1 MGGRLNNQEIC
12 ETNADRL
19 DPQIELPSGHDQRRQ
34 PNIIFLRKSPTITG
48 LDLRALGRHYMT
60 ERNKMSLPRLF
71 SKVRKGEPITM
82 LTCYDYP
89 TAYFQNEAG
98 IDMIL
103 VGDSLGMT
111 MLGYDSTLPVTMDD
125 MIRHSQAVR
134 RGAPHVWL
142 IGDMPYMT
150 YQPSVE
156 SAIRNA
162 GRFMAEAG
170 CDAIKLEGG
179 VEMADRMAG
188 IVAAGIPAMGHLG
201 LTPQSASSLG
211 GFRVQGKSALQAKK
225 IIDDAR
231 ALEEAGAFAILLE
244 MVPDRVS
251 KIITER
257 AENCFIISLGSGLDA
272 HGQLLIYHDMFGL
285 YPKFKPRMAKV
296 FGNAGEVILEGLR
309 QYAKEV
315 RDLTFPAPEHYFGI
329 KDEEFEELL
338 NILDK

>member
-1 MGGRLNNQEIC
+1 MS
-12 ETNADRL
+12 DR
-19 DPQIELPSGHDQRRQ
+19 
-34 PNIIFLRKSPTITG
+34 KKVT
-48 LDLRALGRHYMT
+48 
-60 ERNKMSLPRLF
+60 LPRLF
-71 SKVRKGEPITM
+71 KTIRMEALMSDRKKVTLPRLFKKVTEGEPISM

-89 TAYFQNEAG
+89 TATFQEQAG

-111 MLGYDSTLPVTMDD
+111 MLGYDSTLPVTMED

-134 RGAPHVWL
+134 RGSPSTWL
-142 IGDMPYMT
+142 VGDMPYMS

-162 GRFMAEAG
+162 GRFMAEAS

-179 VEMADRMAG
+179 VEMADRIAG

-201 LTPQSASSLG
+201 LTPQSASALG
-211 GFRVQGKSALQAKK
+211 GFRVQGKGAMQAKK
-225 IIDDAR
+225 IIDDAK

-244 MVPDRVS
+244 MVPDRVC
-251 KIITER
+251 KLITER
-257 AENCFIISLGSGLDA
+257 AERAFIISLGSGPDA

-296 FGNAGEVILEGLR
+296 FGNAGEVILNGLK
-309 QYAKEV
+309 QYVQEV
-315 RDLTFPAPEHYFGI
+315 GDKTFPQPENWFGI
-329 KDEEFEELL
+329 KDEEFDDLQDLL
-338 NILDK
+338 DE